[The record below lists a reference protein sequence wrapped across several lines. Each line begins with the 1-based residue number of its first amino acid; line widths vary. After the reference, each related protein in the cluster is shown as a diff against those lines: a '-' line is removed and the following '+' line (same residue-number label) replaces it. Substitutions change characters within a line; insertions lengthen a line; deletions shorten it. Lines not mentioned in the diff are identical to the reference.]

1 MDKVIRQGLLFSA
14 GFDAKSE
21 KEMKAR
27 VSEIIASA
35 SNINFDTPEN
45 KKSLQALI
53 SVFRDMFESVGN
65 KKIDFSKMLNLPGP
79 EMFDSFKNSANEIA
93 DVWADAVSR
102 MGANSLR
109 NVFMKDERSLSDA
122 LDRLTKNG
130 KLVENRL
137 KNIRQ
142 AFKDVRSTDINK
154 LLSDAI
160 DADVNFRTAET
171 WEERT
176 AAALRYIKV
185 RDKILSVK
193 HSDSFD
199 INDVDRHQMDFFKD
213 ITDSE
218 HRLGAY
224 FVRDLKEVV
233 PEMQTSLNNIFNLFR
248 KVEIDVVPK
257 VVKVLDMSDILG
269 GKKSVKVEVIPD
281 VADGADGGID
291 LDFKQKLEALYDAY
305 QNAQHRLAREI
316 EGDLLSSVPEGLRNA
331 LQGKLQSVMNKPV
344 LKDADYKD
352 LWGEFKP
359 YIGTGTGIGG
369 GSGVVEFISEE
380 DVRLAEEAYD
390 RLYEKLNSIRHE
402 AIEADKE
409 LEKLQNRAQF
419 YGFGSDKTPSQ
430 EGRIQ
435 SILSKNNRGKYV
447 VDMLKNGYQTMQASN
462 GEYGFDR
469 PDLGKG
475 VFTPIT
481 KTEYEYVQYLSQ
493 KIQELNVGW
502 DEGLKILQ
510 SQNGQLE
517 AAQARVE
524 ALRAEEDKVSREKEA
539 AYEAQAKAHNL
550 WNKQRRAGTGTGD
563 GIGDR
568 TQEDVENARKVAEYE
583 TNARAEAEA
592 RERAEKRRKELAE
605 QLELYADDGSYF
617 SVDELESQKVAL
629 QEILNTLQQE
639 NLLTDELQSRYNTIN
654 QTIQEQINLKNALN
668 AAEKTFEQLDGMSH
682 IREDGS
688 EIDDPD
694 ELQKVLDKRKELMGT
709 ISELAFENDPSSIF
723 NQGDSNA
730 ENMADAERVNASLE
744 RRIELLKQVKQGL
757 IDIDSVDDIINE
769 TGDLSSKLEALQNIA
784 QDWGLN
790 IKKGQEDEARDELEE
805 FEKIYDRI
813 TLKLANG
820 KKVDILPDVK
830 GLRDL
835 YKYFDSGE
843 AGAFNGFEIED
854 IEFIRKQAET
864 QTQASNSNINA
875 INGEIE
881 AVDKLRE
888 KLSKILELR
897 ELLDNAGGLNYDDP
911 TSSDP
916 EKTIETLTRIK
927 ELYSEITGET
937 DTPAIQAIENA
948 ISNVESL
955 ISKMQY
961 YKDLEPSWN
970 EDERESLRDNRDVDL
985 RLSIKD
991 IDEDLNAFEK
1001 YIPDQYDLQ
1010 EQLEKIT
1017 KTQADAEVESNQ
1029 KKIQSYNELS
1039 DAVSRYVE
1047 LAKSLVD
1054 TEKMTSDHQ
1063 QILADMNSADTWGMH
1078 GQEEYIAKIN
1088 EWQKNI
1094 GKIKSAIKAGANMYT
1109 TDDGYEE
1116 KIDESTLSDAESK
1129 LRGYIY
1135 HYIEGWDDVDGLIA
1149 GAKTKALKN
1158 IIAKEIVKFNA
1169 DADIQRQQE
1178 EIAEAANAA
1187 ALEEMESIEDTIKN
1201 SAPIENIDKVSDTLS
1216 DLKYRA
1222 EDVDRFTQ
1230 STETDYLASNIGI
1243 VSPHKEIENNAKAI
1257 KSYEELCSV
1266 VERYNELRK
1275 KRYVYAGGKYP
1286 TLSTDE
1292 ENEYADLFGRLKTT
1306 REGVDIN
1313 KLSGFDG
1320 IKDVNKLA
1328 QLLGIEVPQAAQQAK
1343 QAVGGLN
1350 NELQETGGNA
1360 DNINNQVGDG
1370 VGSGAG
1376 SGQTDGATADEV
1388 QNLEAV
1394 RAKVAEITAAVE
1406 AKTTAFQNEQTI
1418 VGTVVDEEVKKL
1430 DELEEKV
1437 KSITTTIQGLLNNI
1451 KNGENNLDEALNN
1464 VVVNVNYPKSENE
1477 DKFNTDGLKT
1487 MLSDITYKVKLS
1499 NSETDKNANKIELDE
1514 SILTNTLKNVFA
1526 DILHKPEAPTE
1537 ATKEPWARETTLG
1550 SVKDVLTQI
1559 QTNTT
1564 PIVESKTPAQPKSTL
1579 PETRLG
1585 EIKELLSQING
1596 KISGKI
1602 SGVVKSESTDKP
1614 SVSTTKKKHKEGTI
1628 SHGKAE
1634 GEFASP
1640 QKMLDYYYWLEEQV
1654 TQYKDNAM
1662 YVEEL
1667 NKVIKQLTPRVIDFY
1682 RDLAESGK
1690 EDPAWLA
1697 PLNEKHNLHMS
1708 KIRGGQSLAEDKKEA
1723 KDTQKAIEDLLK
1735 AYERLG
1741 KIRAER
1747 DMLPQGVERDELQK
1761 EIKREGDRLRHRSAR
1776 LGVDSTRTQEAADVG
1791 AHSVQ
1796 YDQLIDRVERLGKL
1810 EEKLVSLK
1818 KGTGSY
1824 KDTENEITNL
1834 NREIALIEKKV
1845 KLTQE
1850 EKIELDKIR
1859 RANADAVN
1867 QKTNQQADASA
1878 SAEQQKKI
1886 QRLTALYRE
1895 LGVAEAKLE
1904 NSPGNIGITNN
1915 ISELKQQIQ
1924 LEGDLDDALREQLET
1939 TRQLAK
1945 EKKARSIAEI
1955 NGRKSL
1961 KEEIADNKKSASAN
1975 KVASSSRAGRD
1986 VLFASSS
1993 LNFDAT
1999 ENNAEVKKLTE
2010 ALEHLDDVEERLAKN
2025 DWVMNKGDKE
2035 ELAQATSEVN
2045 KYTEAVKLL
2054 VNSDKMF
2061 GDDNSISLNRNIG
2074 AGDIKTQLVDAAKA
2088 AHGAKFRFEEFD
2100 DELQTITGTLKV
2112 GPREFRKVT
2121 IGVNQFSG
2129 AIRESQGVLK
2139 KTETFIQSFKRKLS
2153 EISSY
2158 FSASSVIFKAV
2169 NEFKKG
2175 IQYVREIDLALTE
2188 LKKVTSATEAEYDQF
2203 LKTAAKTGAK
2213 LGSTISAVTEAT
2225 ATFAKLG
2232 YSMKDASD
2240 MAEAAIVY
2248 KNVGDGIAS
2257 TEEAADSIIST
2268 LKGFKLESSETMK
2281 IVDRFNEVGK
2291 YDCPGYI
2298 VIYSQVVA

>member
-14 GFDAKSE
+14 GFDAKSKDQMQKTVE
-21 KEMKAR
+21 N
-27 VSEIIASA
+27 IIASA
-35 SNINFDTPEN
+35 SNIDFNTPEN
-45 KKSLQALI
+45 KKSIQSLV
-53 SVFRDMFESVGN
+53 SFFRDVFESVGN
-65 KKIDFSKMLNLPGP
+65 KKIDFTKMLSLPGP
-79 EMFDSFKNSANEIA
+79 EMFDAFKASANEMA
-93 DVWADAVSR
+93 DVWADVVSR
-102 MGANSLR
+102 MGTNSLR
-109 NVFMKDERSLSDA
+109 NVFMKDERSINDA
-122 LDRLTKNG
+122 FERLKKNG
-130 KLVENRL
+130 TVVEGRL
-137 KNIRQ
+137 KNLGRAFNDIRT
-142 AFKDVRSTDINK
+142 TDINK
-154 LLSDAI
+154 LLNEAI
-160 DADVNFRTAET
+160 GEEVNFTSAET
-171 WEERT
+171 WEERA
-176 AAALRYIKV
+176 AAALRYIKI
-185 RDKILSVK
+185 RDKILNVK
-193 HSDSFD
+193 GSSDFSIDDIDRHLVDSFK
-199 INDVDRHQMDFFKD
+199 N
-213 ITDSE
+213 ITNSD

-224 FVRDLKEVV
+224 FVRDLKEAI
-233 PEMQTSLNNIFNLFR
+233 PEMQTSLNNIFNLY
-248 KVEIDVVPK
+248 KG
-257 VVKVLDMSDILG
+257 LDI
-269 GKKSVKVEVIPD
+269 EVIPR
-281 VADGADGGID
+281 VVQP
-291 LDFKQKLEALYDAY
+291 LSV
-305 QNAQHRLAREI
+305 N
-316 EGDLLSSVPEGLRNA
+316 DLLGTRQNSIEIPVELKIKLDEYRSAFQSSNKKIKDELENEISSMFPEDIQDDIISRLWDFGRLGNVGDRNYNA
-331 LQGKLQSVMNKPV
+331 IWKYFVKNGMPV
-344 LKDADYKD
+344 GD
-352 LWGEFKP
+352 
-359 YIGTGTGIGG
+359 GTGTGTGTG
-369 GSGVVEFISEE
+369 TGDGDGVGDGSGSGPTPDDVTNAERIAEANRIAAEQAEREKAAKDYILSHRSPLGEKYDAASEDVRVLVDNLVRLDQQLQTLDERTAATQMDGFDKWNPSDEHKATIVNTLNEYQSVMKQISEFSIETDDDKKKLIELKEEALQLANTLQMAYRSDSNPDSYIKDYGISRDQAIEFMDINNVSSQLKNEILTTLKDSMHSVFGEITKMDGQFARMLLDNVDDWEKLRDRTTTDNIEFISEE
-380 DVRLAEEAYD
+380 EVLKIEDEYD
-390 RLYEKLNSIRHE
+390 KLCEKLNRIRHE
-402 AIEADKE
+402 VIEAEKE

-419 YGFGSDKTPSQ
+419 YGFGSDKTPAQ

-475 VFTPIT
+475 VFTQIT
-481 KTEYEYVQYLSQ
+481 KTEYEYAQYLSQ

-550 WNKQRRAGTGTGD
+550 WNKQRSAGIDNGSGA
-563 GIGDR
+563 GARSGNSHGDR

-583 TNARAEAEA
+583 AQARIEAEA
-592 RERAEKRRKELAE
+592 KEKADRRRKELAE
-605 QLELYADDGSYF
+605 QLDLYDDDDSTY
-617 SVDELESQKVAL
+617 DLEESEGQKAAL
-629 QEILNTLQQE
+629 QEILNALKQE
-639 NLLTDELQSRYNTIN
+639 NLLTDELQAKYDSINSKIDERISLLKSIRQAYDSLETVDNIDYNMYDADEVQQALDRRKEIIN
-654 QTIQEQINLKNALN
+654 AIPQN
-668 AAEKTFEQLDGMSH
+668 
-682 IREDGS
+682 
-688 EIDDPD
+688 
-694 ELQKVLDKRKELMGT
+694 VLDNDDDIAGWVEEIEQGNLELEKRIG
-709 ISELAFENDPSSIF
+709 
-723 NQGDSNA
+723 
-730 ENMADAERVNASLE
+730 
-744 RRIELLKQVKQGL
+744 LLQQVKQGL
-757 IDIDSVDDIINE
+757 IDIDSVDDIMSE
-769 TGDLSSKLEALQNIA
+769 SGDLDSKLSRLQDVASAWGSDVKDDEVDEDDDALEAL
-784 QDWGLN
+784 
-790 IKKGQEDEARDELEE
+790 RE
-805 FEKIYDRI
+805 FEETYDRI
-813 TLKLANG
+813 VLKLANG
-820 KKVDILPDVK
+820 RKIEILPNAK
-830 GLRDL
+830 GLRAL
-835 YKYFDSGE
+835 HKYDDGIDSGAYGE
-843 AGAFNGFEIED
+843 TEIED
-854 IEFIRKQAET
+854 IEFVRKEIQ
-864 QTQASNSNINA
+864 QTTNDINA
-875 INGEIE
+875 QN
-881 AVDKLRE
+881 
-888 KLSKILELR
+888 
-897 ELLDNAGGLNYDDP
+897 N
-911 TSSDP
+911 
-916 EKTIETLTRIK
+916 
-927 ELYSEITGET
+927 
-937 DTPAIQAIENA
+937 
-948 ISNVESL
+948 
-955 ISKMQY
+955 
-961 YKDLEPSWN
+961 
-970 EDERESLRDNRDVDL
+970 
-985 RLSIKD
+985 
-991 IDEDLNAFEK
+991 
-1001 YIPDQYDLQ
+1001 
-1010 EQLEKIT
+1010 
-1017 KTQADAEVESNQ
+1017 
-1029 KKIQSYNELS
+1029 
-1039 DAVSRYVE
+1039 
-1047 LAKSLVD
+1047 
-1054 TEKMTSDHQ
+1054 
-1063 QILADMNSADTWGMH
+1063 
-1078 GQEEYIAKIN
+1078 
-1088 EWQKNI
+1088 
-1094 GKIKSAIKAGANMYT
+1094 
-1109 TDDGYEE
+1109 
-1116 KIDESTLSDAESK
+1116 
-1129 LRGYIY
+1129 
-1135 HYIEGWDDVDGLIA
+1135 
-1149 GAKTKALKN
+1149 
-1158 IIAKEIVKFNA
+1158 
-1169 DADIQRQQE
+1169 
-1178 EIAEAANAA
+1178 
-1187 ALEEMESIEDTIKN
+1187 ALEENANIK
-1201 SAPIENIDKVSDTLS
+1201 T
-1216 DLKYRA
+1216 
-1222 EDVDRFTQ
+1222 
-1230 STETDYLASNIGI
+1230 
-1243 VSPHKEIENNAKAI
+1243 
-1257 KSYEELCSV
+1257 
-1266 VERYNELRK
+1266 
-1275 KRYVYAGGKYP
+1275 
-1286 TLSTDE
+1286 
-1292 ENEYADLFGRLKTT
+1292 KTN
-1306 REGVDIN
+1306 D
-1313 KLSGFDG
+1313 
-1320 IKDVNKLA
+1320 
-1328 QLLGIEVPQAAQQAK
+1328 
-1343 QAVGGLN
+1343 
-1350 NELQETGGNA
+1350 
-1360 DNINNQVGDG
+1360 
-1370 VGSGAG
+1370 
-1376 SGQTDGATADEV
+1376 SGQADGATSDEV

-1394 RAKVAEITAAVE
+1394 RAKVAEITSAVE
-1406 AKTTAFQNEQTI
+1406 AKTTAFQNEKTD
-1418 VGTVVDEEVKKL
+1418 VDTVVDEEVKKL

-1451 KNGENNLDEALNN
+1451 KNGESNLGEALNN
-1464 VVVNVNYPKSENE
+1464 VVVNVNYPKSEGE

-1487 MLSDITYKVKLS
+1487 MLSNITYKVKLS
-1499 NSETDKNANKIELDE
+1499 KSETDKNANKIELDE
-1514 SILTNTLKNVFA
+1514 SVLTNTLETVFA
-1526 DILHKPEAPTE
+1526 DILHKPEAPAE
-1537 ATKEPWARETTLG
+1537 AAQEPWARETTLG

-1602 SGVVKSESTDKP
+1602 SGVVKSETTDKYNTQ
-1614 SVSTTKKKHKEGTI
+1614 TTKKKHKDGTI
-1628 SHGKAE
+1628 SHGKAN
-1634 GEFASP
+1634 GEFGSP

-1654 TQYKDNAM
+1654 AQHKDNAM

-1667 NKVIKQLTPRVIDFY
+1667 NKVIKQLTPRVIEFY
-1682 RDLAESGK
+1682 KDLVESGK

-1723 KDTQKAIEDLLK
+1723 KDTQRAIEDLLK

-1741 KIRAER
+1741 KLRAER

-2054 VNSDKMF
+2054 VNSAKMF

-2232 YSMKDASD
+2232 YSMQQASE

-2248 KNVGDGIAS
+2248 KNVGDNIAS
-2257 TEEAADSIIST
+2257 TEDAADSIIST
-2268 LKGFKLESSETMK
+2268 LKGFGLEASESMA
-2281 IVDRFNEVGK
+2281 IVDKFNEVGNRFA
-2291 YDCPGYI
+2291 I
-2298 VIYSQVVA
+2298 TSQGIGEALRLSASALNEGKNSLDESIALITAANEVVRFVPRSHSNMVTRSDLKRGNS